1 MQIHNLIQGSPEW
14 LAYRAQHFNA
24 SDAPAM
30 MGCSAYKT
38 RAELLREMHTG
49 LAADVD
55 VATQKRFD
63 NGHRAEALARP
74 LAEEIIGEELYP
86 VTGSEGR
93 LSASFDGLTLA
104 EDVAFEHKALN
115 STLRAVLPAHDG
127 AQMTG
132 ELPLM
137 YRVQMEQQL
146 LVSGAD
152 RVLFM
157 SSEWT
162 ADGDLVEER
171 HCWYTSDPALR
182 QQIIDGWAQFERDLA
197 AYTIPAPAAEPARA
211 EPMESLPSV
220 SVRLDGAL
228 SVVGNLPTFAV
239 ALREFVAK
247 IPARPATDTE
257 FATTEAA
264 CKALKKAEEA
274 LDAAEA
280 GALASITDVDAM
292 RRAVAD
298 CRKLARDTRLA
309 AEKMVERR
317 KMEIKEAAVMASRK
331 ALDDH
336 IAALNAEIAPFRLP
350 AIAADFAGTIKGLK
364 SVASMQDKLDGLL
377 ASCKVSAEVEARA
390 IRANIATF
398 KASAEGLEFL
408 FADLGTLIHKPA
420 DDFAA
425 ALDSRIAKHRAE
437 EAAREAQRKADEA
450 ARIAQA
456 EQRAREQEAARLA
469 EVQRQAET
477 AAAAAAH
484 AIAQAAAKQDTKE
497 QAPQQVLKAE
507 PATADATDRVL
518 PATTSPRV
526 GAMGAGQAADAAP
539 KADDHATLKLGTICE
554 RLGFTVT
561 AAFLADVLHIQH
573 AATDKRAMLYR
584 ESQWPVICQQIRS
597 HVGAMA
603 ELYSREVV

>member
-1 MQIHNLIQGSPEW
+1 MNITNRITHDVQQGTGAW
-14 LAYRAQHFNA
+14 LRLREGFDTA
-24 SDAPAM
+24 SEAPAAL
-30 MGCSAYKT
+30 GVGRYTT
-38 RAELLREMHTG
+38 RAELLRRKFTG
-49 LAADVD
+49 IAEEHSPATLGKFAA
-55 VATQKRFD
+55 
-63 NGHRAEALARP
+63 GHEAEARARP
-74 LAEEIIGEELYP
+74 LAEANVGGDLFP
-86 VTGSEGR
+86 VTMTCEVDGVPLLASLDGQTLEGDVIWETK
-93 LSASFDGLTLA
+93 LWNEGLA
-104 EDVAFEHKALN
+104 EQVR
-115 STLRAVLPAHDG
+115 SGTLDPHY
-127 AQMTG
+127 T
-132 ELPLM
+132 
-137 YRVQMEQQL
+137 VQMDQEL
-146 LVSGAD
+146 MVSGAS
-152 RVLFM
+152 RCLF
-157 SSEWT
+157 T
-162 ADGDLVEER
+162 CTDGTPER
-171 HCWYTSDPALR
+171 YVACWYEADPMKFAALLAGWR
-182 QQIIDGWAQFERDLA
+182 QFRADLA
-197 AYTIPAPAAEPARA
+197 AYTIPAPAAEPART

-350 AIAADFAGTIKGLK
+350 AIAADFPGAIKGLK

-377 ASCKVSAEVEARA
+377 AASKVSAEVEARA

-469 EVQRQAET
+469 EVQRQAEAAAT
-477 AAAAAAH
+477 AAAQ
-484 AIAQAAAKQDTKE
+484 AIAQAAAPAPAPME
-497 QAPQQVLKAE
+497 HAPVQAVSA
-507 PATADATDRVL
+507 PA
-518 PATTSPRV
+518 
-526 GAMGAGQAADAAP
+526 AAP
-539 KADDHATLKLGTICE
+539 TVRVKCDGNHGGPRCADPECWNDIPAANDPATLKLGTICE
-554 RLGFTVT
+554 RLGFVVS

-584 ESQWPVICQQIRS
+584 ESQWPLICQQLRS
-597 HVGAMA
+597 HVGAMG
-603 ELYSREVV
+603 ELYAREVV